1 MPSRRGTKRSQL
13 YSRLHCLA
21 CVCECVAPTITR
33 VFLFLFS
40 LSLPLFSHPPDVLLV
55 FVLAHFTSLL
65 DETKVKEPRD
75 PSKAS
80 DIKISPGTNVDYQI
94 LGGCDEGPRPV
105 VTICV
110 ESPKESPDTPE
121 QHQLP
126 SGGDTVIA
134 MVDPE
139 PIDVNLPRDTSNIFY
154 DYEEPKEPKPAIIP
168 PEVPPR
174 AHVHPLQQQDL
185 DKIEYDTARM
195 SSSTSSA
202 TSNCSSGS
210 STTSG
215 ADGGAP
221 ECPRK
226 TGEDLRRVS

>member
-1 MPSRRGTKRSQL
+1 M
-13 YSRLHCLA
+13 
-21 CVCECVAPTITR
+21 
-33 VFLFLFS
+33 
-40 LSLPLFSHPPDVLLV
+40 LLV

-94 LGGCDEGPRPV
+94 LGGSDEGPRPV

-110 ESPKESPDTPE
+110 ESPKESPDTPD
-121 QHQLP
+121 QQQLP
-126 SGGDTVIA
+126 RDTVIA

-154 DYEEPKEPKPAIIP
+154 DYEEPKEPKPAMIP

-174 AHVHPLQQQDL
+174 THVHPLQQQDL

-202 TSNCSSGS
+202 TSNCSSASSGS

-215 ADGGAP
+215 CDGSDP
-221 ECPRK
+221 NCPRK